1 MAAGSAHIDAP
12 ADMSGGP
19 VLVKLGGSLARHPA
33 LAAWLTAVR
42 DAPGPPGR
50 LVVPGGGPFADAV
63 RALEAPL
70 GLDAA
75 TAHRCAILAMQQY
88 GLLLA
93 ARAPGL
99 RPVETEAEL
108 AALGRDG
115 GAGVWLPWRLAGTAP
130 ELEPS
135 WAVTSDSIAVWLAAR
150 LRARALVIVKAT
162 PPPAAEP
169 DVLAAAGVLD
179 AAFPRYRRQFAGPV
193 RVVGATPP
201 PDPARLSALL
211 AP

>member
-1 MAAGSAHIDAP
+1 
-12 ADMSGGP
+12 MSGGP

-33 LAAWLTAVR
+33 LAAWLAAVR

-63 RALEAPL
+63 RALEVPL
-70 GLDAA
+70 GLDAT
-75 TAHRCAILAMQQY
+75 TAHRCAVLAMQQY
-88 GLLLA
+88 GLMLV

-99 RPVETEAEL
+99 RPVETEDEI
-108 AALGRDG
+108 AALARDG
-115 GAGVWLPWRLAGTAP
+115 AAGVWLPWRLAGTTP

-135 WAVTSDSIAVWLAAR
+135 WAVTADSIAAWLATR
-150 LRARALVIVKAT
+150 LRARALVIVKART
-162 PPPAAEP
+162 PPAAEV
-169 DVLAAAGVLD
+169 DALTAAGILD
-179 AAFPRYRRQFAGPV
+179 AAFPRYRRRFAGPV

-201 PDPARLSALL
+201 PGPGRLSALL